1 MKVVQVLNAEEQRQ
15 EFGRMILQE
24 DLDLHDVW
32 LEYFAM
38 SGSAS
43 EEDVAFYTVG
53 MVMLP
58 QAQRDLLAVAAQESA
73 QHVGVAFHIRLEPF
87 LSQLQAHGCDL
98 GQDHDNRGEGGN
110 RQRKQPPRP

>member
-1 MKVVQVLNAEEQRQ
+1 VVPVLNDEEQRQ
-15 EFGRMILQE
+15 EFVRMILQE

-43 EEDVAFYTVG
+43 EEEVALYTVG

-58 QAQRDLLAVAAQESA
+58 EAQRDLLALAAQESA
-73 QHVGVAFHIRLEPF
+73 QSIGIAFHTRFEPF
-87 LSQLQAHGCDL
+87 LRRLEDHGGDRS
-98 GQDHDNRGEGGN
+98 QDHENRGEQDGN
-110 RQRKQPPRP
+110 RR

>member
-1 MKVVQVLNAEEQRQ
+1 MRVVQVLNAEEQRQ
-15 EFGRMILQE
+15 EFVRVVLQE

-43 EEDVAFYTVG
+43 EEDVALYAVE

-58 QAQRDLLAVAAQESA
+58 EAQRDLLALAAQESA
-73 QHVGVAFHIRLEPF
+73 RSVGVAFHLRLEPF
-87 LSQLQAHGCDL
+87 LRQLEDHGGDR
-98 GQDHDNRGEGGN
+98 GQNHDNRGEEDDH
-110 RQRKQPPRP
+110 RR